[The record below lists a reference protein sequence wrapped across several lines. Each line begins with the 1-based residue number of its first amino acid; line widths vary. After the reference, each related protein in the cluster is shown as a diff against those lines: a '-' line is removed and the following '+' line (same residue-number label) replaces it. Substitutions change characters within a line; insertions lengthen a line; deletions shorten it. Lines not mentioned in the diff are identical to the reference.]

1 MVGLAFDEAERQ
13 IREHKASSQ
22 VLTHFLK
29 LGTERERLERA
40 KIERENR
47 LLDARVQ
54 EIADR
59 GHMEELVENALRY
72 FTGYKTGRI
81 PEDPV
86 DDDEPED

>member
-13 IREHKASSQ
+13 IRDHKASSQ

-54 EIADR
+54 QIADADRYEQLMQEAVDVFR
-59 GHMEELVENALRY
+59 GYQRGPVPREED
-72 FTGYKTGRI
+72 
-81 PEDPV
+81 EDF
-86 DDDEPED
+86 DD